1 MCHPPT
7 YDPPVSITSEAP
19 WLTGDQQRVWR
30 RWLAVQAALPAALHR
45 QLQQDSGLSLPDFD
59 VLVQLTDQV
68 DGRVRVSVLAAEL
81 QWERSRLSHHVKRM
95 ESRGLVRREE
105 CDDDGRGWF
114 VQLTD
119 AGRDAIVAAAP
130 DHVREVRELVFEDLT
145 VDELAVLD
153 RVTTKVLARVSGRL
167 G

>member
-1 MCHPPT
+1 M
-7 YDPPVSITSEAP
+7 SITSEAP
-19 WLTGDQQRVWR
+19 WLTALQQQVWR
-30 RWLAVQAALPAALHR
+30 RWLAVQAGLPAALHR

-59 VLVQLTDQV
+59 VLVQLTDEP
-68 DGRVRVSVLAAEL
+68 DGRMRVSALAADL

-95 ESRGLVRREE
+95 EARGLVRREE

-114 VQLTD
+114 VLLTD
-119 AGRDAIVAAAP
+119 LGRDAIVAAAP

-145 VDELAVLD
+145 AEELEVLD
-153 RVTTKVLARVSGRL
+153 RVTTKVLARLSRRL